1 MVRINTLFE
10 ESPFEPLLHHYDKV
24 RECVDLVRP
33 MFKAVKNEDYEKLE
47 ELAQKVFKTEH
58 DADLIKDE
66 IRQEIPR
73 SFFLPVYRGDL
84 LGYLKLQDDV
94 ADSVENIAYLLTLKR
109 LKLPPAMENGLAT
122 YLDSVMEADAKAR
135 QMNQKIR
142 DLVKKGFHAS
152 EAGDMLDVIRIVERA
167 EWEADKKQYEVSKQ
181 LFALED
187 SIKPSDLMLWW
198 RIFLEMGE
206 IANHIERMADR
217 LRRMLSQ

>member
-1 MVRINTLFE
+1 MVRITNLFDQ
-10 ESPFEPLLHHYDKV
+10 SPFEPLLHHYEKV

-33 MFKAVKNEDYEKLE
+33 MFKAIHDEDYAALE
-47 ELAQKVFKTEH
+47 GLADKVFKTEH
-58 DADLIKDE
+58 AADLIKDE

-94 ADSVENIAYLLTLKR
+94 ADAVENIAYLLTLKQ
-109 LKLPPAMENGLAT
+109 LKLPDSLESGVVS
-122 YLDSVMEADAKAR
+122 YLDSVLAVDAKAR
-135 QMNQKIR
+135 EMNLKIR
-142 DLVKKGFHAS
+142 DLVQKGFHSAQ
-152 EAGDMLDVIRIVERA
+152 AGDMFDVIRAVERA
-167 EWEADKKQYEVSKQ
+167 EWEADKKQYEVNKA

-198 RIFLEMGE
+198 RIFLELGE
-206 IANHIERMADR
+206 VANHIEKMADR

>member
-1 MVRINTLFE
+1 MVRIKNLFE

-33 MFKAVKNEDYEKLE
+33 MFRAVKNEDYEELGK
-47 ELAQKVFKTEH
+47 LAQKVFKTEH
-58 DADLIKDE
+58 EADLIKDE

-94 ADSVENIAYLLTLKR
+94 ADAIENIAYLLTLKR
-109 LKLPPAMENGLAT
+109 LKLPSALESGLAT
-122 YLDSVMEADAKAR
+122 YLDSVMVADEKAR
-135 QMNQKIR
+135 HMNQRIR
-142 DLVKKGFHAS
+142 DLVKQGFHAA
-152 EAGDMLDVIRIVERA
+152 EAGDMFDVIRDVERA
-167 EWEADKKQYEVSKQ
+167 EWEADKKQYEVSKA
-181 LFALED
+181 LFTLED
-187 SIKPSDLMLWW
+187 TMKPSDLMLWW

-206 IANHIERMADR
+206 VANHIEKMADR

>member
-1 MVRINTLFE
+1 MVRITNLFE
-10 ESPFEPLLHHYDKV
+10 QSPFEPLLHHYEKV

-33 MFKAVKNEDYEKLE
+33 MFKAIHDEDYAALE
-47 ELAQKVFKTEH
+47 GLADKVFKTEH
-58 DADLIKDE
+58 AADLIKDE

-94 ADSVENIAYLLTLKR
+94 ADAVENIAYLLTLKQ
-109 LKLPPAMENGLAT
+109 LKLPDSLESGVVS
-122 YLDSVMEADAKAR
+122 YLDSVLAVDAKAR
-135 QMNQKIR
+135 EMNLKIR
-142 DLVKKGFHAS
+142 DLVQKGFHSAQ
-152 EAGDMLDVIRIVERA
+152 AGDMFDVIRAVERA
-167 EWEADKKQYEVSKQ
+167 EWEADKKQYEVNKA

-198 RIFLEMGE
+198 RIFLELGE
-206 IANHIERMADR
+206 VANHIEKMADR